1 MCLRMSLKIF
11 SISACALSALMLG
24 GCGAVIAEGLTAATI
39 GGVFSKKDGAASA
52 LVKDAVSDGDSGGIR
67 GAAADAVMGKVQ
79 EAPAG
84 WLGTDAAGGD
94 LTAAVTDGT
103 ALAGTEDAAPSPDN
117 VTATPG
123 AGGEGAVKNTAE
135 GTEALSAP
143 VIRAVLDL
151 HNSERRSLG
160 EADLSWD
167 ADLANAASEYAGKL
181 AAACSFVSSGRD
193 DLGEN
198 VFTGAEGYYSAADG
212 VRMWLGEKA
221 NYDPAVNGSRG
232 GKTFGHYAQMV
243 RPQAQKIGCAIASG
257 CGNMFLVCSYRPG
270 GSTAGAQPR

>member
-1 MCLRMSLKIF
+1 MSNRFDIPDEDLVILLDENDKEQYF
-11 SISACALSALMLG
+11 ELLM
-24 GCGAVIAEGLTAATI
+24 T
-39 GGVFSKKDGAASA
+39 
-52 LVKDAVSDGDSGGIR
+52 
-67 GAAADAVMGKVQ
+67 
-79 EAPAG
+79 
-84 WLGTDAAGGD
+84 
-94 LTAAVTDGT
+94 
-103 ALAGTEDAAPSPDN
+103 
-117 VTATPG
+117 
-123 AGGEGAVKNTAE
+123 
-135 GTEALSAP
+135 
-143 VIRAVLDL
+143 
-151 HNSERRSLG
+151 
-160 EADLSWD
+160 
-167 ADLANAASEYAGKL
+167 Y
-181 AAACSFVSSGRD
+181 